1 MNKSLLSASLIAL
14 ALAAPVAHAHQAGDF
29 ILRAGAITT
38 APNEDSGDIKLD
50 GTKVGGTKATLD
62 SDTQLGL
69 AFAYMLTD
77 HIGLELLAAT
87 PFQHEV
93 GVKGLGA
100 GLDGKLANI
109 KQLPPTL
116 SLQYY
121 PMEPTSKFQPYAGI
135 GLNYTL
141 FFDEDLSSSRKAQGF
156 SNMKLKDSVG
166 LAGQLGMDYMLTDN
180 LLVNASVW
188 YVDID
193 TKASVNGPTALGYS
207 KTKVDVDV
215 DPWVYMVG
223 LGYKF

>member
-1 MNKSLLSASLIAL
+1 MNKSLLGASLVAL
-14 ALAAPVAHAHQAGDF
+14 ALAAPVANAHQAGDF

-38 APNEDSGDIKLD
+38 APNEDSGEIKLD
-50 GTKVGGTKATLD
+50 GARVSGTKATLN

-77 HIGLELLAAT
+77 HVGVELLAAT
-87 PFQHEV
+87 PFQHTV

-100 GLDGKLANI
+100 GLDGKLADI

-121 PMEPTSKFQPYAGI
+121 PMEPSSKFQPYAGV
-135 GLNYTL
+135 GVNYTL
-141 FFDEDLSSSRKAQGF
+141 FFDEELSGTRKQQGF
-156 SNMKLKDSVG
+156 SNMKLQDSIG
-166 LAGQLGMDYMLTDN
+166 LAGQVGMDYMLTDN
-180 LLVNASVW
+180 LLFNAAVW
-188 YVDID
+188 YVDIN
-193 TKASVNGPTALGYS
+193 TKATIDGPSALGVGT
-207 KTKVDVDV
+207 TKVNLEV